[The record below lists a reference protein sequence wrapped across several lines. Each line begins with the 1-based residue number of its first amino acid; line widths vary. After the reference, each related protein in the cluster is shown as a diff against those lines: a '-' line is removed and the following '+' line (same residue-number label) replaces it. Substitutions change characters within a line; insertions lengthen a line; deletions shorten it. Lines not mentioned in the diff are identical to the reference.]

1 MPRAQPHARLVIL
14 HGYGDHSGR
23 YVHFMSWMAQRGVAC
38 HTFDFRG
45 HGRSAGKR
53 GYVARWHDF
62 IDDFHTFLREG
73 ELASLDAP
81 LLVLGHSHGALVLA
95 AAVIDGLNHVAGCI
109 LSSPFFKRCFSIP
122 WHRNVLG
129 QLCSRIIPA
138 QPFKSV
144 LQPEWLCHDAHM
156 IEDTRRDPLGL
167 RIATPR
173 WWVTMHQAQRHVMA
187 RAGDFRLPLLM
198 LIGGADPIADPAEA
212 QRFFQAAGSTQKT
225 LRIYPEMLHETLR
238 EIGREQVFTDIYD
251 WLMGFCVRTD
261 L

>member
-1 MPRAQPHARLVIL
+1 MAVTISIHFDHRAGGSKRVGFSRRLKLWNQIVDAAGNTTLTSDDLRSTERELSGRAGPIFCRTLMPRAQPHARLVIL

-144 LQPEWLCHDAHM
+144 LQPEWLCHDAQM

-173 WWVTMHQAQRHVMA
+173 W
-187 RAGDFRLPLLM
+187 
-198 LIGGADPIADPAEA
+198 
-212 QRFFQAAGSTQKT
+212 
-225 LRIYPEMLHETLR
+225 
-238 EIGREQVFTDIYD
+238 
-251 WLMGFCVRTD
+251 
-261 L
+261 